1 MTHLSP
7 TTNPNAARVDDDV
20 DDEHTIVVPPEDR
33 CLVVLDGLRTPA
45 EASECHPGISRLARG
60 LAELVDEQER
70 RPRTPAEAYLL
81 RGFEALLGVRT
92 LRTPRKPTLASVAK
106 QASKAAIPVARYEV
120 KPDGTVVVVTGQGEQ
135 QQGNELDEWIAKHA
149 RAPER
154 H

>member
-1 MTHLSP
+1 M
-7 TTNPNAARVDDDV
+7 
-20 DDEHTIVVPPEDR
+20 VPPEDR

-120 KPDGTVVVVTGQGEQ
+120 KPDGTKLDFGKAE